1 MYYIRPIEKNDL
13 EALHNI
19 ALESGPGFT
28 SLPENTALLREK
40 INRSIN
46 SLTQK
51 TTLSQSGSYLFV
63 LVDHISNKVVGTTGI
78 EAAVGLSE
86 PWYHYRVGTM
96 VHASRE
102 LNIHH
107 QFKTLY
113 LCNDYTGCSEVCTL
127 YLQPDHRHSQNGSLL
142 SKSRFLFMAEQPQR
156 FSKRVIAEMRGY
168 SDEQGRSPF
177 WEGLGRKFFAM
188 DYSEADYL
196 TGSGNKVFIA
206 ELMPKY
212 SIYIHLLP
220 DEAQEVIGKVHANTE
235 PARALLESEGFRFE
249 NYVDIFDA
257 GPTITAPLE
266 KIRAIRDSR
275 YVTLHINEELG
286 VNTLEDSITTRPPT
300 QPYLLSNTQTTQFR
314 CCLSAALERKDVTEI
329 SPETAEVLQVNEGDT
344 MRLVELKG
352 RR

>member
-28 SLPENTALLREK
+28 SLPENTELLREK
-40 INRSIN
+40 INRSID
-46 SLTQK
+46 SLKQK

-63 LVDHISNKVVGTTGI
+63 LVDHTSNKVVGTTGI

-235 PARALLESEGFRFE
+235 PARALLENEGFRFE

-275 YVTLHINEELG
+275 YVTLHINEKLAA
-286 VNTLEDSITTRPPT
+286 NTLEDSISTPPPT

-314 CCLSAALERKDVTEI
+314 CCLSTALERKNVTEI
-329 SPETAEVLQVNEGDT
+329 SPETAEVLQLNEGDT

>member
-1 MYYIRPIEKNDL
+1 MYFIRPIEIKDVETL
-13 EALHNI
+13 YSI

-28 SLPENTALLREK
+28 SLPENTELLEEK
-40 INRSIN
+40 IRHSLAALEHQISTPN
-46 SLTQK
+46 SE
-51 TTLSQSGSYLFV
+51 SYLFV
-63 LVDHISNKVVGTTGI
+63 LVDDETQQVVGTTGI
-78 EAAVGLSE
+78 EASVGLKD
-86 PWYHYRVGTM
+86 PWYHYRIGTV

-102 LNIHH
+102 LNIHN

-127 YLQPDHRHSQNGSLL
+127 YLNPEHRHSKNGSLL
-142 SKSRFLFMAEQPQR
+142 SKSRFLFMAENPQR

-168 SDEQGRSPF
+168 SDAEGRSPF

-206 ELMPKY
+206 ELMPKN

-220 DEAQEVIGKVHANTE
+220 EDAQKVIGQVHKNTE
-235 PARALLESEGFRFE
+235 PARNMLENEGFRFE

-266 KIRAIRDSR
+266 KIRAVRESR
-275 YVTLHINEELG
+275 YVKLMINP
-286 VNTLEDSITTRPPT
+286 SIDHPENY
-300 QPYLLSNTQTTQFR
+300 QNYLLSNTSSQNFR
-314 CCLSAALERKDVTEI
+314 CCLGLAYEQPGVAEI
-329 SPETAEVLQVNEGDT
+329 SPETAHLLQLKQGDT
-344 MRLVELKG
+344 ARIVELKG
-352 RR
+352 RRV

>member
-28 SLPENTALLREK
+28 SLPENTDLLREK
-40 INRSIN
+40 INRSID
-46 SLTQK
+46 SLKQK
-51 TTLSQSGSYLFV
+51 TTPSQSGSYLFV
-63 LVDHISNKVVGTTGI
+63 LVDHTSNKVVGTTGI

-127 YLQPDHRHSQNGSLL
+127 YLQPNHRHSQNGSLL

-275 YVTLHINEELG
+275 YVTLHINEKLAA
-286 VNTLEDSITTRPPT
+286 NTLEDSISTLPPT

-314 CCLSAALERKDVTEI
+314 CCLSAALERKNVTEI
-329 SPETAEVLQVNEGDT
+329 SPETAEVLQLNEGDT

>member
-28 SLPENTALLREK
+28 SLPENTDLLREK
-40 INRSIN
+40 INRSID
-46 SLTQK
+46 SLKQK
-51 TTLSQSGSYLFV
+51 TTPSQSGSYLFV
-63 LVDHISNKVVGTTGI
+63 LVDHTSNKVVGTTGI

-127 YLQPDHRHSQNGSLL
+127 YLQPNHRHSQNGSLL

-235 PARALLESEGFRFE
+235 PARALLENEGFRFE

-275 YVTLHINEELG
+275 YVTLHINEKLAA
-286 VNTLEDSITTRPPT
+286 NTLEDSISTLPPT

-314 CCLSAALERKDVTEI
+314 CCLSTALERKNVTEI
-329 SPETAEVLQVNEGDT
+329 SPETAEALQLNEGDT

>member
-28 SLPENTALLREK
+28 SLPENTDLLREK
-40 INRSIN
+40 INRSID
-46 SLTQK
+46 SLKQK
-51 TTLSQSGSYLFV
+51 TTPSQSGSYLFV
-63 LVDHISNKVVGTTGI
+63 LVDHTSNKVVGTTGI

-127 YLQPDHRHSQNGSLL
+127 YLQPNHRHSQNGSLL

-275 YVTLHINEELG
+275 YVTLHINEKLAA
-286 VNTLEDSITTRPPT
+286 NTLEDSISTLPPT

-314 CCLSAALERKDVTEI
+314 CCLSTALERKNVTEI
-329 SPETAEVLQVNEGDT
+329 SPETAEVLQLNEGDT

>member
-1 MYYIRPIEKNDL
+1 MYYIRPIIKDDL
-13 EALHNI
+13 AALHDI

-28 SLPENTALLREK
+28 SLPENIDLLEEK
-40 INRSIN
+40 INRSET
-46 SLTQK
+46 SLKHDNAPYTP
-51 TTLSQSGSYLFV
+51 GSYLFV
-63 LVDHISNKVVGTTGI
+63 LVDSESNNVVGTTGI
-78 EAAVGLSE
+78 EAAVGLNE
-86 PWYHYRVGTM
+86 PWYHYRVGTV

-113 LCNDYTGCSEVCTL
+113 LCNDYTGCSEACTL
-127 YLQPDHRHSQNGSLL
+127 YLQPQHRHSQNGSLL

-220 DEAQEVIGKVHANTE
+220 EEAQQVIGRVHANTE
-235 PARALLESEGFRFE
+235 PARKMLENEGFRFE

-275 YVTLHINEELG
+275 YVKLQINHELSCDTQSDQTSHSG
-286 VNTLEDSITTRPPT
+286 NGNT
-300 QPYLLSNTQTTQFR
+300 YLLSNTKTEQYR
-314 CCLSAALERKDVTEI
+314 CCLSHANEQQAFTEI
-329 SPETAEVLQVNEGDT
+329 SQETADLLQLRNGDT
-344 MRLVELKG
+344 MRIVELKG

>member
-1 MYYIRPIEKNDL
+1 MYYIRPITMDDL
-13 EALHNI
+13 ETLHQI
-19 ALESGPGFT
+19 AIESGPGFT
-28 SLPENTALLREK
+28 SLPENQELLSAKITRCQHALNQE
-40 INRSIN
+40 IQHAGSE
-46 SLTQK
+46 
-51 TTLSQSGSYLFV
+51 SYLFV
-63 LVDHISNKVVGTTGI
+63 LVDTTTDEVVGTTGI
-78 EAAVGLSE
+78 EASVGLKE
-86 PWYHYRVGTM
+86 PWYHYRVGTV

-107 QFKTLY
+107 QLKTLY

-127 YLQPDHRHSQNGSLL
+127 YLKPEHRHSQNGSLL
-142 SKSRFLFMAEQPQR
+142 SKSRFLFMAEHPQR
-156 FSKRVIAEMRGY
+156 FADRVIAEMRGY

-220 DEAQEVIGKVHANTE
+220 EEAQRVIGCVHANTE
-235 PARALLESEGFRFE
+235 PARRMLENEGFRFE

-266 KIRAIRDSR
+266 KIRAIRESR
-275 YVTLHINEELG
+275 YAKA
-286 VNTLEDSITTRPPT
+286 RPVDTVEVDEQIPLF
-300 QPYLLSNTQTTQFR
+300 LLSNTHSDNFR
-314 CCLSAALERKDVTEI
+314 CCIAPIRERQGIAEI
-329 SPETAEVLQVNEGDT
+329 STDIAQVLQIRPNDT
-344 MRLVELKG
+344 IRLVELKG
-352 RR
+352 RRP

>member
-51 TTLSQSGSYLFV
+51 TTPSQSGSYLFV

-286 VNTLEDSITTRPPT
+286 ANTLEDSITTRPPT